1 MLVNMVTCL
10 LMGVLSAP
18 TNSGIAQPD
27 ELAGMRN
34 WFANAFQIGDFSQE
48 IRPCLIIETSHDQVQ
63 KNSHLG
69 HPLTIRGVPLTRGLY
84 THAPTRLRVKLDGP
98 AQSFHATLGVDDN
111 DQTRIGKSSVEFI
124 VSTGGTEQFRSPVLH
139 FADQAMAAEVDLNG
153 VTECVLKLTDAG
165 DGIHSD
171 QGVWGEAWF
180 EMMDG
185 RKVWLDDLPASD
197 DIARVPEHPPFSFTL
212 DGKDAWVLLEKL
224 EPMRSRDTL
233 KPDRVRYSL
242 VWRDPASGLVVIC
255 EAIQFPAFP
264 VVEWT
269 VRLRNEGN
277 TDSPLI
283 ENLNSL
289 NLHCQRH
296 PLLSEYEFVLH
307 RNRGTVVTTMSVPE
321 GKRDWEPLEETLTP
335 GYTKEI
341 IPPQG
346 RPSAG
351 EWPFFN
357 VESMGKGI
365 IFAVGWPGQWKTLFE
380 RDDQAGLHIRAGQA
394 TTSFRLHPGEEVRTP
409 LIAMQIWRGSRIHAQ
424 NVWRRWMLA
433 HVVPRPGGKPLQP
446 MSGAFCGYYFPELQI
461 SEAGELQYM
470 SRFIEAD
477 IIPDYW
483 WIDAG
488 WYPCKGSW
496 VNTGTWEP
504 DPDRFPKGLNA
515 VTGIARQH
523 GMKSI
528 VWFEPERV
536 TPGSWLYEE
545 HPEWLLPANPK
556 TGETCLLNLGQP
568 EALEWLTGHI
578 DRMIKENGI
587 DLYRQD
593 FNMAPLPCWE
603 SGDSDGRRGI
613 TENHHVQGYLAFWD
627 ALLERNPNLLIDTC
641 ASGAHRDDLETL
653 HRSVPLWRSDWAWEP
668 TSMQC
673 QTYGLAQWV
682 PYFGT
687 GVVSEDPYTFYSDMT
702 PFMLFSWDM
711 NRNDLN
717 LEDLRRLAKVWK
729 EVAPCYLGD
738 FYPLTPYSLS
748 EDVWLGWQFHRD
760 DLNTGVVQVFRRKQS
775 IYEAARLKLS
785 GLEDT
790 TIYSLRRLDQETES
804 LRISGKDLRE
814 KGLPVVST
822 QAPEALIWVYTG
834 VEEGRE

>member
-1 MLVNMVTCL
+1 MLVNMVACV
-10 LMGVLSAP
+10 LMSVLSAP
-18 TNSGIAQPD
+18 TDSGVCQPD
-27 ELAGMRN
+27 ELVGMRS
-34 WFANAFQIGDFSQE
+34 WFEQAFQLENTTRD
-48 IRPCLIIETSHDQVQ
+48 IRPRLVIESAYELVQ
-63 KNSHLG
+63 KNSHMG
-69 HPLTIRGVPLTRGLY
+69 RPLLIHGVALTRGLY
-84 THAPTRLRVKLDGP
+84 THAPARLKVCLDGP
-98 AQSFHATLGVDDN
+98 ASSFHASLGVDDN
-111 DQTRIGKSSVEFI
+111 DQTRIGKSSVEFV
-124 VSTGGTEQFRSPVLH
+124 VSAGGAEQFRSPVIH
-139 FADQAMAAEVDLNG
+139 YADPALAAHVDLKG
-153 VTECVLKLTDAG
+153 ASECVLEITDAG

-180 EMMDG
+180 EMADG
-185 RKVWLDDLPASD
+185 RKIWLDELPAAD
-197 DIARVPEHPPFSFTL
+197 DIAIIPVQPPFSFTL
-212 DGKDAWVLLEKL
+212 DGKDAWDLLKGL
-224 EPMRSRDTL
+224 EPKCTQESSGE
-233 KPDRVRYSL
+233 DRIRYSAE
-242 VWRDPASGLVVIC
+242 WHDGASGLAVIC
-255 EAIQFPAFP
+255 EAFQYPSFP

-283 ENLNSL
+283 EKLNSL
-289 NLHCQRH
+289 DLQCQRH
-296 PLLSEYEFVLH
+296 PLLPEYEFVLH
-307 RNRGTVVTTMSVPE
+307 HNRGTVVTTMSVPE
-321 GKRDWEPLEETLTP
+321 GKRDWEPLEETLSP
-335 GYTKEI
+335 GSKREI

-351 EWPFFN
+351 EWPYFN

-365 IFAVGWPGQWKTLFE
+365 ILAVGWPGQWAARFE

-394 TTSFRLHPGEEVRTP
+394 TTSFRLKPGEEVSTP
-409 LIAMQIWRGSRIHAQ
+409 RIALQFWRGSRIHAQ

-433 HVVPRPGGKPLQP
+433 HVVPRPGGKELSP

-470 SRFIEAD
+470 SRFIEAG

-504 DPDRFPKGLNA
+504 DSQRFPKGLGA
-515 VTGIARQH
+515 VTTVARQH

-536 TPGSWLYEE
+536 TPGSWLYEN
-545 HPEWLLPANPK
+545 HPDWLLPTPPK
-556 TGETCLLNLGQP
+556 NNETCLLNLGNP
-568 EALEWLTGHI
+568 STREWLINHYDKLIT
-578 DRMIKENGI
+578 ESGI

-603 SGDSDGRRGI
+603 AGDSEGRRGI
-613 TENHHVQGYLAFWD
+613 SENHHVQGYLTFWD
-627 ALLERNPNLLIDTC
+627 ALVERHPDLLIDTC

-668 TSMQC
+668 ASMQC

-711 NRNDLN
+711 NRKDLKY
-717 LEDLRRLAKVWK
+717 EDLRGLARVWK

-748 EDVWLGWQFHRD
+748 EDVWLGWQFHRE
-760 DLNTGVVQVFRRKQS
+760 DLDGGVVQVFRRKNS
-775 IYEAARLKLS
+775 IYEAARLKLR
-785 GLEDT
+785 GLDDQKV
-790 TIYSLRRLDQETES
+790 YALRRPDQDGPPVQM
-804 LRISGKDLRE
+804 SGKDLRE
-814 KGLPVVST
+814 NGLPITSSK
-822 QAPEALIWVYTG
+822 APEAVIWLYTATRA
-834 VEEGRE
+834 E